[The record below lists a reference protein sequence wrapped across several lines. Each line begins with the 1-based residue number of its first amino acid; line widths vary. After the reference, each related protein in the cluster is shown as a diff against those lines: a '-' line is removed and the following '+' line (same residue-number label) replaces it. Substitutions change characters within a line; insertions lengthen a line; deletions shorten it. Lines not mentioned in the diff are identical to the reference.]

1 MIDFVKPPKHTFR
14 LYIKSIK
21 YYTKLN
27 LYIYRCNSL
36 TIHQM
41 A

>member
-1 MIDFVKPPKHTFR
+1 MFR
-14 LYIKSIK
+14 LHIKSIK
-21 YYTKLN
+21 CYTKLD